1 MILVLESPNEKVG
14 FASMQ
19 TNAKHGEWGLRS
31 GPGPLFQNVVD
42 LLLEGP
48 SPFSLMSGG
57 YTESNQ
63 RFGNT

>member
-1 MILVLESPNEKVG
+1 MKLVLESPNEKVG

-19 TNAKHGEWGLRS
+19 SNAKHGEWGLRS

-48 SPFSLMSGG
+48 SSFSLMSGG
-57 YTESNQ
+57 YTDSNQ

>member
-1 MILVLESPNEKVG
+1 MKLVLESPNEKVG

-19 TNAKHGEWGLRS
+19 SNAKHGEWGLRS

-48 SPFSLMSGG
+48 SPFSLMSGE
-57 YTESNQ
+57 YTDLTQ
-63 RFGNT
+63 RVDNT